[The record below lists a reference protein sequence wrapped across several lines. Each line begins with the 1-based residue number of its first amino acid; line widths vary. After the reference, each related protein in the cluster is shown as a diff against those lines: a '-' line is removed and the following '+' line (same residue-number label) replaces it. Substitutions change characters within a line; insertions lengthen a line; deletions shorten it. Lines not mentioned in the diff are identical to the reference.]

1 MNYESAKI
9 EFTLNKKV
17 ISTTGKI
24 RYGTNSTLKSPSNST
39 RYKVNKSFI

>member
-24 RYGTNSTLKSPSNST
+24 RYGTKSYVKSLSNSIK
-39 RYKVNKSFI
+39 YKVNKSFI

>member
-1 MNYESAKI
+1 MNYEPAKI

-24 RYGTNSTLKSPSNST
+24 RYGTKSYVKSLSNSIS
-39 RYKVNKSFI
+39 YKVNKSFI

>member
-1 MNYESAKI
+1 MNYEPVKV

-24 RYGTNSTLKSPSNST
+24 RYGTNSTLKSVSNST